1 MTNEEKDLLVAYL
14 VDAGEIDT
22 DGDVEQQFLD
32 WYQVRDQVASGEA
45 HYKAIL
51 EAARV
56 RQRGLERGVGVDSPS
71 PSARQGVCRPRHS
84 LRLLRRRARCRH
96 GRGLRQTP
104 QRSPGRPD
112 GGPQGP
118 GHVN

>member
-51 EAARV
+51 EAAR
-56 RQRGLERGVGVDSPS
+56 GK
-71 PSARQGVCRPRHS
+71 AAWPR
-84 LRLLRRRARCRH
+84 AGG
-96 GRGLRQTP
+96 GRGFSLTVRA
-104 QRSPGRPD
+104 PGRLPTTALPAVATPK
-112 GGPQGP
+112 GTLPAWP
-118 GHVN
+118 RATPNAATIPWKT